1 MPSNMHLNELVSAR
15 LSRRRLLRALGSL
28 PLLSLPAC
36 ATGRM
41 RLPTAPTFPPVRPTL
56 ADQVT
61 VPEGYSARVLISWG
75 DPLFQSAGGAF
86 DPDTL
91 TRAEQELRFGINNDM
106 LALFPIRPAYP
117 EPSDTDR
124 AILCAN
130 NEHFEAA
137 LTFPSLAARDAY
149 TVDHLQAMYAALGVS
164 IVELRRERG
173 QWRPVT
179 AERPGLGLN
188 RRITPFTPVVFGGPA
203 SGHRWIRQAADTV
216 ARYEQGE
223 PGTIACGTMVNCAGG
238 KTPWGTYLTCEE
250 GFPFYFSRS
259 DENAAALRAAQADPA
274 YVADGRLYTYPVP
287 TERRLPLTPPQFDLS
302 NNPTGPSLYGWV
314 VEIDPYDS
322 QRAPYKRTA
331 LGRRWNEGATTALA
345 RDGRVAV
352 YMGDDSPN
360 QFVYKFVTRRR
371 FDPRS
376 RAANLD
382 LLDDGVLHVARYDA
396 DGGGEWLPI
405 TLETV
410 TAAVDAAGY
419 EPPFADLADV
429 LMRTREAG
437 RLLGA
442 TPMDRPEDIEPLLDT
457 HWTGLGPVL
466 INCTGSPIAKAAT
479 PANPRRQPGGE
490 QPNYAGHIVRID
502 EDNEDA
508 AATRFR
514 WDIFALC
521 GDPESD
527 TPTRRSRTGREVH
540 VSTEHAGMPTFA
552 GDRFSSPDNLCFD
565 SARNA
570 WITTN
575 GQASIFGD
583 TNEGVVVLPLGGD
596 GPRLARTFLVGPVG
610 AELCGPT
617 FAFDERAFF
626 VAVQHPGDED
636 SAGASFAEQR
646 WSGAARRPPSSW
658 PRGGSSWPLPTV
670 VVVTREDRGI
680 IGT

>member
-1 MPSNMHLNELVSAR
+1 MRSNRHLNEIVSMR
-15 LSRRRLLRALGSL
+15 LNRRKLLRALGSL
-28 PLLSLPAC
+28 PLLSLPGC
-36 ATGRM
+36 AASRIGS
-41 RLPTAPTFPPVRPTL
+41 PTAPTFQPVRPTL

-61 VPEGYSARVLISWG
+61 VPKGYSAKVLISWG
-75 DPLFQSAGGAF
+75 DPLFLNALGASN
-86 DPDTL
+86 PDTL
-91 TRAEQELRFGINNDM
+91 TRSEQELRFGINNDM
-106 LALFPIRPAYP
+106 LALFPIRPIYP
-117 EPSDTDR
+117 EPRDADR

-137 LTFPSLAARDAY
+137 LTFPSLASRDAY

-173 QWRPVT
+173 QWRPLRG
-179 AERPGLGLN
+179 ERPGHGFN
-188 RRITPFTPVVFGGPA
+188 RRIAPFTPVTFGGPGA
-203 SGHRWIRQAADTV
+203 GHRWIRQAAEVV
-216 ARYEQGE
+216 ARYERGE
-223 PGTIACGTMVNCAGG
+223 PGAIACGTMVNCAGG

-250 GFPFYFSRS
+250 GFPFYFSCS
-259 DENAAALRAAQADPA
+259 DDNAAGLTAAKADPA
-274 YVADGRLYTYPVP
+274 YVADGRFYTYPIP
-287 TERRLPLTPPQFDLS
+287 TERRLPLTPPQFDLA

-314 VEIDPYDS
+314 VEIDPYDP
-322 QRAPYKRTA
+322 QRPPYKRTA

-345 RDGRVAV
+345 LDGRVAV

-371 FDPRS
+371 FDPRN

-382 LLDDGVLHVARYDA
+382 LLDDGILHVARYDA

-410 TAAVDAAGY
+410 SAAADAAGY
-419 EPPFADLADV
+419 KPPFADLADA
-429 LMRTREAG
+429 LMRTREAA

-442 TPMDRPEDIEPLLDT
+442 TPMDRPEDIEPLVDAA
-457 HWTGLGPVL
+457 WTGLGPVL
-466 INCTGSPIAKAAT
+466 INCTGNPIAKAAT
-479 PANPRRQPGGE
+479 PANPRRAPDGE

-502 EDNEDA
+502 EAGGDA

-521 GDPESD
+521 GDPSAEA
-527 TPTRRSRTGREVH
+527 PTRRSRAGREVH
-540 VSTEHAGMPTFA
+540 VSTEHEGAPTFA
-552 GDRFSSPDNLCFD
+552 GDRFSSPDNICFD
-565 SARNA
+565 SHRNA

-575 GQASIFGD
+575 GQTAIFGD
-583 TNEGVVVLPLGGD
+583 TNEGVVVLPLD
-596 GPRLARTFLVGPVG
+596 GTAPRLARTFLVGPIG
-610 AELCGPT
+610 AEICGPT

-636 SAGASFAEQR
+636 AAGTSFAAQR
-646 WSGAARRPPSSW
+646 WSGSGGRPPSNW
-658 PRGGSSWPLPTV
+658 PRGGDSWPLPSV
-670 VVVTREDRGI
+670 VVVTRDDGGM